1 VASARQAEGDVV
13 ALTECP
19 ECEQR
24 VSPLAKACPHCG
36 FPVVDYPLGIL
47 GPIRGPS
54 RWTDVGFWIIV
65 GRLVVAILLSAL
77 ILPEGWH

>member
-1 VASARQAEGDVV
+1 V

-47 GPIRGPS
+47 GPVRGPS
-54 RWTDVGFWIIV
+54 RRIDVGFWIIV
-65 GRLVVAILLSAL
+65 GGLVVAILLSAL
-77 ILPEGWH
+77 VLLEGLH